1 MCIHVCVLVT
11 QLCLTLV
18 APWTVAHQAP
28 LCMEVSRQ
36 EYWSGLPFPSP
47 GIFPTQVSCISGRLF
62 TTWGTWD
69 TPIYICTHIYL
80 YVYTSHIFIC
90 IYMCRTSVYLCLCV
104 PVCMCVYIHMHGCT
118 QACYIFIWVSLGHL
132 QHIYATHSPHKWN

>member
-47 GIFPTQVSCISGRLF
+47 GDRPNPGLLHFRQTLYHLRDLGHS
-62 TTWGTWD
+62 
-69 TPIYICTHIYL
+69 YIHMHTHL
-80 YVYTSHIFIC
+80 FIC
-90 IYMCRTSVYLCLCV
+90 IYVTYIYM
-104 PVCMCVYIHMHGCT
+104 YIH
-118 QACYIFIWVSLGHL
+118 V
-132 QHIYATHSPHKWN
+132 